1 MEHRTHYFASF
12 SYGEA
17 PRLFGEAEEVEHE
30 LACLAE
36 AEQETREKL
45 AQAKAAVKAL
55 NTLTLSGADA
65 EARIRILTEL
75 SCKRKET
82 EALLDELRERK
93 ALLKEEWED
102 ACFYLQRAP
111 SDS

>member
-12 SYGEA
+12 SYGEE
-17 PRLFGEAEEVEHE
+17 PRLFGGMEEVERE
-30 LACLAE
+30 LACLAT
-36 AEQETREKL
+36 AEQETQERLKQ
-45 AQAKAAVKAL
+45 AQAAVKAL

-75 SCKRKET
+75 SCRRRET

-102 ACFYLQRAP
+102 ACFYLQRAH
-111 SDS
+111 SHS